1 MADGSLFRQ
10 KAVEAKS
17 DNRLG
22 EIAISQPVGIWVL
35 AGIAMAILTAV
46 ALFLVFGEYTRK
58 TEVTGRLVPTA
69 GLSTLTTPGNGNV
82 GRLFVKEGDTVK
94 AGDPLVLIESD
105 RNLADGRDAN
115 AALLVGI
122 DDKQRSLERELMDQD
137 ALMATQREGMQE
149 QLRTTQQELQN
160 LQDELKIRQ
169 DQVKLS
175 ADTLHRFR
183 SLLDQKYVSQ
193 IQVTQQEQGLL
204 EQRANVETMQRNI
217 ATLQRNLVQIRQSI
231 SELPTRNHL
240 LHVQAQRESA
250 NLDQERITGTA
261 NATTLIKAK
270 SDGTVSN
277 KMVELGQAVQA
288 GQPIMT
294 ILPKSSTLQAQLL
307 VPSSAVGLI
316 KTGDEVILRYRA
328 FPYQKYGHQKGT
340 VAEVAKSALTPR
352 ELAGVLGEAATQE
365 SFYRVIV
372 KLEDQ
377 AMNALGRQH
386 ALRPGMDVDA
396 QIIGDTTRLW
406 QLLIGK
412 GDHLHSH

>member
-1 MADGSLFRQ
+1 MADGSLFRT

-22 EIAISQPVGIWVL
+22 EIAISQPIGIWVL
-35 AGIAMAILTAV
+35 AGIAIAILTSA
-46 ALFLVFGEYTRK
+46 ALFLIFGEYTRK

-69 GLSTLTTPGNGNV
+69 GLSTLTATGNGNV

-115 AALLVGI
+115 AALIAGI
-122 DDKQRSLERELMDQD
+122 DQKQRSLAGELRDQD
-137 ALMATQREGMQE
+137 ALMATQRRGMKE
-149 QLRTTQQELQN
+149 QLRTTQQELQH
-160 LQDELKIRQ
+160 LQQELVIRQ

-175 ADTLHRFR
+175 ADTLNRFR

-193 IQVTQQEQGLL
+193 IQVTQQEQALL

-217 ATLQRNLVQIRQSI
+217 ATLQRNLVQIRQTI

-240 LHVQAQRESA
+240 LRMQAQRESA
-250 NLDQERITGTA
+250 ILDQERITGTA

-270 SDGTVSN
+270 ADGTVSN

-294 ILPKSSTLQAQLL
+294 ILPKSTELMAMLL
-307 VPSSAVGLI
+307 VPSSAVGFI
-316 KTGDEVILRYRA
+316 RNGDEVLIGYHA
-328 FPYQKYGHQKGT
+328 FPQQKFGNHTGYVREIGKGALSA
-340 VAEVAKSALTPR
+340 AELVLMSGDTSKR
-352 ELAGVLGEAATQE
+352 ESHFLVYVRLMDQRMISHGKA
-365 SFYRVIV
+365 YR
-372 KLEDQ
+372 
-377 AMNALGRQH
+377 
-386 ALRPGMDVDA
+386 LRPGMDIDA
-396 QIIGDTTRLW
+396 EILGESRSLMSWIFNPSNINHQ
-406 QLLIGK
+406 
-412 GDHLHSH
+412 H

>member
-1 MADGSLFRQ
+1 MADGSLFRT

-35 AGIAMAILTAV
+35 AGIAIAILTAA
-46 ALFLVFGEYTRK
+46 ALFLIFGEYTRK

-69 GLSTLTTPGNGNV
+69 GLSTLTATGNGNV

-115 AALLVGI
+115 AALIAGI
-122 DDKQRSLERELMDQD
+122 DEKRRSLAGELKDQD
-137 ALMATQREGMQE
+137 ALMATQRQGMKE
-149 QLRTTQQELQN
+149 QLRTTQLELSN
-160 LQDELKIRQ
+160 LQEELKIRQ

-175 ADTLHRFR
+175 ADTLNRFR

-193 IQVTQQEQGLL
+193 IQVTQQEQALL

-231 SELPTRNHL
+231 NELPTRNHL
-240 LHVQAQRESA
+240 LHVQAHRESA
-250 NLDQERITGTA
+250 NLEQERISGTA

-294 ILPKSSTLQAQLL
+294 MLPKSSTLQAQLL

-316 KTGDEVILRYRA
+316 KPGDEVILRYRA
-328 FPYQKYGHQKGT
+328 FPYQKFGSHRGIIFD
-340 VAEVAKSALTPR
+340 VGKSALTHR
-352 ELAGVLGEAATQE
+352 ELAGIVGDAPVDE
-365 SFYRVIV
+365 SFYRVIAV
-372 KLEDQ
+372 LK
-377 AMNALGRQH
+377 GRAIVANGQRH
-386 ALRPGMDVDA
+386 ELRPGMTLEASISGESRSIWRWVFL
-396 QIIGDTTRLW
+396 RNYM
-406 QLLIGK
+406 K
-412 GDHLHSH
+412 

>member
-1 MADGSLFRQ
+1 MADGSLFRK

-35 AGIAMAILTAV
+35 AGIAIAILTAA
-46 ALFLVFGEYTRK
+46 ALFLIFGEYTRK

-69 GLSTLTTPGNGNV
+69 GLSTLTAPANGNA

-115 AALLVGI
+115 AALIAGI
-122 DDKQRSLERELMDQD
+122 DEKQRSLAGELKDQD
-137 ALMATQREGMQE
+137 ALMATQSEGMRE
-149 QLRTTQQELQN
+149 QLRTTQLELSN
-160 LQDELKIRQ
+160 LQDELRIRH

-175 ADTLHRFR
+175 ADTLNRFR

-193 IQVTQQEQGLL
+193 IQVTQQEQALL

-294 ILPKSSTLQAQLL
+294 LLPKSSKLQAQLL

-316 KTGDEVILRYRA
+316 KGGDEVILRYRA

-352 ELAGVLGEAATQE
+352 ELAGVVGEAPTQE
-365 SFYRVIV
+365 AFYRVIV

-377 AMNALGRQH
+377 AINAFGRQH
-386 ALRPGMDVDA
+386 VLRAGMDVDA
-396 QIIGDTTRLW
+396 QIVGER
-406 QLLIGK
+406 QSLLSWLLAK
-412 GDHLHSH
+412 KN

>member
-1 MADGSLFRQ
+1 MADGSLFRT

-35 AGIAMAILTAV
+35 AGIAMAILTAA
-46 ALFLVFGEYTRK
+46 ALFLIFGEYTRK

-69 GLSTLTTPGNGNV
+69 GLSTLTATGNGNV

-115 AALLVGI
+115 AALIAGI
-122 DDKQRSLERELMDQD
+122 DEKQRSLAGELQQQD
-137 ALMATQREGMQE
+137 ALMATQRQGMKE
-149 QLRTTQQELQN
+149 QLRTTQLELSNLRQEM
-160 LQDELKIRQ
+160 KIRQ

-175 ADTLHRFR
+175 VDTLNRFR

-193 IQVTQQEQGLL
+193 IQVTQQEQALL

-231 SELPTRNHL
+231 NELPTRNHL
-240 LHVQAQRESA
+240 LHVQARREPA
-250 NLDQERITGTA
+250 NLDQERISGTA

-294 ILPKSSTLQAQLL
+294 ILPKASTLRAQLL
-307 VPSSAVGLI
+307 VPSSAIGLI
-316 KTGDEVILRYRA
+316 RTGDEVILRYRA
-328 FPYQKYGHQKGT
+328 FPYQKFGHQKGK
-340 VAEVAKSALTPR
+340 VAEVAKTALTPR
-352 ELAGVLGEAATQE
+352 ELAGIIGEAATQE

-377 AMNALGRQH
+377 AMNALGRQY

-396 QIIGDTTRLW
+396 EISGESQPIIQMILPS
-406 QLLIGK
+406 
-412 GDHLHSH
+412 SHQ